1 MSRKRTENLLFFMVL
16 AGFSLFTLN
25 STGIDKKGAS
35 VDGEAIKRK
44 AYFMWY
50 TLGILALLFI
60 VFWVLSFLKHVVILL
75 SVAILIAYVLAP
87 MVEFFNNPI
96 ELHVRDYIRIHT
108 FEFKIPFRK
117 KNITLHRK
125 GFSRITSIM
134 IVYIILLIVG
144 LIVVFYLLPI
154 ITLQLQN
161 LSSNRATYMK
171 NIVELYNNANAW
183 ITPRIPETLKGQ
195 IPDITTTL
203 IEETRNYGIKMLQHT
218 IPMMQSFLSYF
229 AMMFVIPFVTFYVL
243 MDVDKYKRGFMAVI
257 PHDRKEEFN
266 ELLHELDLMLGR
278 YIRGQ
283 IIVCI
288 VIGVSVTLALVLMK
302 IQYAVLIG
310 VFAGFM
316 EIIPYIGVVI
326 GMVPAI
332 VIALFKGPLFALFVL
347 IVLYLIHWSEG
358 HVIVPNVMG
367 QSVGL
372 PPLVVIVALIIGAET
387 MGILGMFLAVPIAS
401 VLRVIVNHYIRRLS
415 KSSSPTPAVTSSA
428 EEQSAIT
435 TDPVNVPQKTAPVN
449 ETPSGPEP

>member
-1 MSRKRTENLLFFMVL
+1 
-16 AGFSLFTLN
+16 
-25 STGIDKKGAS
+25 

-60 VFWVLSFLKHVVILL
+60 VCWVLSFLKHVVILL
-75 SVAILIAYVLAP
+75 SVATLMAYVLAP
-87 MVEFFNNPI
+87 MVEFFNKPM
-96 ELHVRDYIRIHT
+96 ELHIRDYIKIYR
-108 FEFKIPFRK
+108 FELKIPLKK
-117 KNITLHRK
+117 KNIVLNRK

-134 IVYIILLIVG
+134 IVYVILLLIG
-144 LIVVFYLLPI
+144 LLVVFYLLPI

-161 LSSNRATYMK
+161 LSTNRAVYMK
-171 NIVELYNNANAW
+171 NMVELYNRANDW
-183 ITPRIPETLKGQ
+183 LTPRIPETLKVHM
-195 IPDITTTL
+195 PDITSTVV
-203 IEETRNYGIKMLQHT
+203 EETRNYGIKMLQHT

-229 AMMFVIPFVTFYVL
+229 AMMFVIPFVTFYIL
-243 MDVDKYKRGFMAVI
+243 MDVDKYKRAFMAVI
-257 PHDRKEEFN
+257 PHDRKEEFS

-288 VIGVSVTLALVLMK
+288 VIGASVTLALVLMK

-347 IVLYLIHWSEG
+347 VVLYLIHWSEG

-415 KSSSPTPAVTSSA
+415 KAASPAPAAASTAIERPTPAATA
-428 EEQSAIT
+428 ENIPLEAASGSGT
-435 TDPVNVPQKTAPVN
+435 PTASP
-449 ETPSGPEP
+449 PP